1 MKVTCATAVAVSN
14 DSQGSMIAVA
24 VQEVIYVWMAASGK
38 MVTVIDSGKPSTYYT
53 HVSIKYYCDMEH
65 SFAFSLKLATQ
76 LVWLQTDL

>member
-53 HVSIKYYCDMEH
+53 HVSNKYYCDI
-65 SFAFSLKLATQ
+65 
-76 LVWLQTDL
+76 

>member
-53 HVSIKYYCDMEH
+53 HVIIKNYCVMENC
-65 SFAFSLKLATQ
+65 FAISLKLATQ
-76 LVWLQTDL
+76 LV